1 MTLLIMTLLI
11 MTLLIMTILLTLNM
25 GDINYNDIIKELFV
39 IANIILFVKM
49 HKGIYDAKLCN
60 KLECSSSVSFLFAS

>member
-11 MTLLIMTILLTLNM
+11 MTLLKMTILLTLNM

-39 IANIILFVKM
+39 IANIIFCVKM
-49 HKGIYDAKLCN
+49 RTGIYDAKL
-60 KLECSSSVSFLFAS
+60 